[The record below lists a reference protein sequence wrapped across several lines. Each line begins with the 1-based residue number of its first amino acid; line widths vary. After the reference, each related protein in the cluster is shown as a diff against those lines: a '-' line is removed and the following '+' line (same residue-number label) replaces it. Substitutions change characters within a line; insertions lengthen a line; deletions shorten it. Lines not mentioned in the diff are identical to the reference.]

1 MSFQYPLEVRFRDLD
16 GLGHVNNAVYLTYF
30 ETLRLHFA
38 LELLGVAHL
47 AEVPF
52 ILGEISVRFL
62 KPVFFGDQLQG
73 SVDVSRIGHKSFTMI
88 YTIKRGNEIVTQG
101 STELIWFDYKT
112 QRSVLIPDSFR
123 QQVASYQ
130 RA

>member
-16 GLGHVNNAVYLTYF
+16 GLGHVNNAVYLSYF

-52 ILGEISVRFL
+52 ILGEAAVR
-62 KPVFFGDQLQG
+62 
-73 SVDVSRIGHKSFTMI
+73 
-88 YTIKRGNEIVTQG
+88 
-101 STELIWFDYKT
+101 
-112 QRSVLIPDSFR
+112 
-123 QQVASYQ
+123 
-130 RA
+130 